1 MTARP
6 RSSLFARAVA
16 TSFALAVVAASCGS
30 PPSPLPS
37 APVSFAAPPAAATPA
52 ASGAVSSSAGPPPS
66 GSAPPS
72 VIASA
77 APSDASGLGR
87 ERLNVLLVGFDNT
100 TERQH
105 SELTDSLIV
114 ASLDPVRKSVSLLA
128 LPRDLT
134 DFPLPSGA
142 TYREKLNS
150 LYTEIKARPSRFGG
164 KAGDD
169 PLDVL
174 AGVVGNIVDVPIDG
188 WASVDMDGF
197 AKLVDALGGIDAYV
211 DKPICDPG
219 YHQLGIRGFEAA
231 AGWWHLTGPQALG
244 LARVRHNV
252 GGSDFQRARRQM
264 SMLVGIRDRIL
275 AKGAEKDP
283 MAWIRKIPTI
293 RTNLSPQTILAAGA
307 LAASVAPD
315 SFNRRVIEPGA
326 GNGGVEA
333 YDSRGYVLK
342 AQLDQIRHI
351 ATLLFTQPGSRP
363 GTGKFPATPDK
374 PSTVKK
380 LPRFNGC

>member
-1 MTARP
+1 MATRP
-6 RSSLFARAVA
+6 RPPLLARALA
-16 TSFALAVVAASCGS
+16 TSFGLAIVVASCGTA
-30 PPSPLPS
+30 PTPSPS
-37 APVSFAAPPAAATPA
+37 ATPSL
-52 ASGAVSSSAGPPPS
+52 ASPSTPASAS
-66 GSAPPS
+66 ASAPPPAIAS
-72 VIASA
+72 ATPSATASA
-77 APSDASGLGR
+77 APTEAPPLGS

-100 TERQH
+100 TEREH

-114 ASLDPVRKSVSLLA
+114 ASLDPVGQTVSLLA

-142 TYREKLNS
+142 IYREKLNS
-150 LYTEIKARPSRFGG
+150 VYTEIKARPTRFGG

-174 AGVVGNIVDVPIDG
+174 AGVVGGIADVPIDG

-197 AKLVDALGGIDAYV
+197 AKLIDALGGVDAYV
-211 DKPICDPG
+211 DKRICDPG
-219 YHQLGIRGFEAA
+219 YHQLGIHGFEAA

-244 LARVRHNV
+244 LARVRHNL

-264 SMLVGIRDRIL
+264 SLLVGIRDRIL

-283 MAWIRKIPTI
+283 LAWIEKVPTI
-293 RTNLSPQTILAAGA
+293 RTNLSPQTIMAAGA
-307 LAASVAPD
+307 MVAAIKGD
-315 SFNRRVIEPGA
+315 GFRRRVIEPGD

-342 AQLDQIRHI
+342 AQIDDIRHI
-351 ATLLFTQPGSRP
+351 ARLLFSAPGSRP
-363 GTGKFPATPDK
+363 GTGAFPATPAK
-374 PSTVKK
+374 PSTAKK

>member
-1 MTARP
+1 MTTRP
-6 RSSLFARAVA
+6 RPTLLARALA
-16 TSFALAVVAASCGS
+16 TSFALAIVAAACGS
-30 PPSPLPS
+30 SPTPAPSAAASIVAPLPS
-37 APVSFAAPPAAATPA
+37 ASALASASATPTASESAAPPPTT
-52 ASGAVSSSAGPPPS
+52 
-66 GSAPPS
+66 
-72 VIASA
+72 SA
-77 APSDASGLGR
+77 APSDATGLGS

-100 TERQH
+100 TEREH

-114 ASLDPVRKSVSLLA
+114 ASLDPVRKAVSFLA

-150 LYTEIKARPSRFGG
+150 VYTEIKAKPSRFGG
-164 KAGDD
+164 KTGDD

-174 AGVVGNIVDVPIDG
+174 AGVVGGIVDVPIDG

-197 AKLVDALGGIDAYV
+197 AKLIDALGGVDAYV
-211 DKPICDPG
+211 DKKICDPG
-219 YHQLGIRGFEAA
+219 YHQLGIHGFEAP

-264 SMLVGIRDRIL
+264 SLLVGIRDRIL
-275 AKGAEKDP
+275 AKGAETDP
-283 MAWIRKIPTI
+283 LAWIKKVPTI
-293 RTNLSPQTILAAGA
+293 RTNLSPATILAAGA
-307 LAASVAPD
+307 LVATVDPGN
-315 SFNRRVIEPGA
+315 FNRRVIEPGD

-342 AQLDQIRHI
+342 AQIDDIRHI
-351 ATLLFTQPGSRP
+351 AQLLVTQPGKRP
-363 GTGKFPATPDK
+363 GTGAFPATPAK
-374 PSTVKK
+374 PATVRK